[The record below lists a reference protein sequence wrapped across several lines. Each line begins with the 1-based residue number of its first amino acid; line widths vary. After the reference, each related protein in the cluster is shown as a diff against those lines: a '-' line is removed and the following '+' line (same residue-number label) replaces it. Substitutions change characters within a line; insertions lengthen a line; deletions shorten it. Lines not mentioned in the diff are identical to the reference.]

1 MEKKITQNSVG
12 KRLWLNTLLATSI
25 LGLGI
30 SATPIAAHAEDIN
43 NTVQITSPDT
53 YKTKDTNLN
62 ATVTNND
69 DGSQIIKIELPA
81 NKVKGNDQKL
91 NFVATDID
99 ADSDGSQEHQTVDS
113 GKIQRKND
121 NISFKVNLSSTA
133 LSNKTLM
140 TDPLKI
146 TLLNSKGETIVTIE
160 GITLE
165 ELQDMAK
172 NNANDTSNMI
182 AAASSSNSTAT
193 TSDKTDSSSNAS
205 SSAVSSE
212 NKANNLSTAPNM
224 NPNGSTE
231 ASLANNTVTSTT
243 SQASSAAIPAT
254 ASSSAASIANMNP
267 NGNSSANSASS
278 SSAETNGSS
287 SPTNSSSNP
296 NSASSANASSASSSP
311 ASENS
316 QSKADQALPQTGNKD
331 QFYLT
336 VAGVVILAG
345 AIGAYVGLKTRKK

>member
-53 YKTKDTNLN
+53 YKTKNTNLN
-62 ATVTNND
+62 ARVTNND
-69 DGSQIIKIELPA
+69 DGSQTIKVELPA
-81 NKVKGNDQKL
+81 NKVKENDQKL

-99 ADSDGSQEHQTVDS
+99 ADGDGSQEHQTVDS

-146 TLLNSKGETIVTIE
+146 TLLNSKGETIATIE
-160 GITLE
+160 GITLG

-172 NNANDTSNMI
+172 NNASDT
-182 AAASSSNSTAT
+182 SSSNSTAT

-205 SSAVSSE
+205 SSTASSE
-212 NKANNLSTAPNM
+212 NKANNLSAASNM

-243 SQASSAAIPAT
+243 SQASSAATPAT

>member
-1 MEKKITQNSVG
+1 MKKKITQNSVG

-62 ATVTNND
+62 TTVTNND
-69 DGSQIIKIELPA
+69 DGSQTIKVELPA

-146 TLLNSKGETIVTIE
+146 TLLNSKGETIATIE
-160 GITLE
+160 GITLG

-172 NNANDTSNMI
+172 NTASDT
-182 AAASSSNSTAT
+182 SSSNSTAT

-205 SSAVSSE
+205 SSTASSE
-212 NKANNLSTAPNM
+212 NKANNLSAASNM

-231 ASLANNTVTSTT
+231 ASLANNTVTSTP
-243 SQASSAAIPAT
+243 SQASSAATTTSST
-254 ASSSAASIANMNP
+254 ASMANMNP

-278 SSAETNGSS
+278 STTETSGSS
-287 SPTNSSSNP
+287 SPANSSSNTS
-296 NSASSANASSASSSP
+296 SASSANTSSSP

-316 QSKADQALPQTGNKD
+316 QSKADQALPQTGNTN

-336 VAGVVILAG
+336 IAGVVILAG

>member
-30 SATPIAAHAEDIN
+30 SATPIAVHAEDIN

-53 YKTKDTNLN
+53 YKTKNTNLN
-62 ATVTNND
+62 ARVTNND
-69 DGSQIIKIELPA
+69 DGSQTIKVELPA

-121 NISFKVNLSSTA
+121 NISFKVKLSSTA

-146 TLLNSKGETIVTIE
+146 TLLNSKGETIATIE
-160 GITLE
+160 GITLG

-172 NNANDTSNMI
+172 NNASDT
-182 AAASSSNSTAT
+182 SSSNSTA

-205 SSAVSSE
+205 SSTASSE
-212 NKANNLSTAPNM
+212 NKANNLSAASNM

-231 ASLANNTVTSTT
+231 ASLANNTVTSTP
-243 SQASSAAIPAT
+243 SQASSAATPTSST
-254 ASSSAASIANMNP
+254 ASMANMNP

-278 SSAETNGSS
+278 SSAETSGSS
-287 SPTNSSSNP
+287 SPANSSSNP
-296 NSASSANASSASSSP
+296 NSASSANTSSASSSP

-316 QSKADQALPQTGNKD
+316 QSKADQALPQTGNTN

-336 VAGVVILAG
+336 IAGVVILAG

>member
-30 SATPIAAHAEDIN
+30 SATPIAVHAEDIN

-146 TLLNSKGETIVTIE
+146 TLLNSKGETIATIE

-172 NNANDTSNMI
+172 NNASDTSNMI

-243 SQASSAAIPAT
+243 SQASSAAL
-254 ASSSAASIANMNP
+254 ANMNP

-278 SSAETNGSS
+278 SSAETSGSS

>member
-1 MEKKITQNSVG
+1 MKKKITQNSVG

-69 DGSQIIKIELPA
+69 DGSQTIKVELPA
-81 NKVKGNDQKL
+81 NRVKGNDQKL
-91 NFVATDID
+91 NFVATDSD

-146 TLLNSKGETIVTIE
+146 TLLNSKGETIATIE
-160 GITLE
+160 GITLG

-172 NNANDTSNMI
+172 NNASDTSSI
-182 AAASSSNSTAT
+182 ITAASSSNSTAT
-193 TSDKTDSSSNAS
+193 TSAKTDSSSNAS
-205 SSAVSSE
+205 SSVASSE
-212 NKANNLSTAPNM
+212 NKANNLRAASNM

-243 SQASSAAIPAT
+243 SQASSAV
-254 ASSSAASIANMNP
+254 SIANMNP

>member
-1 MEKKITQNSVG
+1 MKKKITQNSVG

-69 DGSQIIKIELPA
+69 DGSQTIKVELPA

-146 TLLNSKGETIVTIE
+146 TLLNSKGETIATIE
-160 GITLE
+160 GITLG

-172 NNANDTSNMI
+172 NTASDT
-182 AAASSSNSTAT
+182 SSSNSTAT

-205 SSAVSSE
+205 SSTASSE
-212 NKANNLSTAPNM
+212 NKANNLSAASNM

-231 ASLANNTVTSTT
+231 ASLANNTVTSTP
-243 SQASSAAIPAT
+243 SQASSAATPTSST
-254 ASSSAASIANMNP
+254 ASMANMNP

-278 SSAETNGSS
+278 SSAETSGSS
-287 SPTNSSSNP
+287 SPANSSSNS

-316 QSKADQALPQTGNKD
+316 QSKADQALPQTGNTN

-336 VAGVVILAG
+336 IAGVVILAG

>member
-69 DGSQIIKIELPA
+69 DGSQTIKIELPA

-146 TLLNSKGETIVTIE
+146 TLLNSKGETIATIE
-160 GITLE
+160 GITLG

-172 NNANDTSNMI
+172 NTASDT
-182 AAASSSNSTAT
+182 SSSNSTAT

-205 SSAVSSE
+205 SSTASSE
-212 NKANNLSTAPNM
+212 NKANNLSAASNM

-231 ASLANNTVTSTT
+231 ASLANNTVTSTP
-243 SQASSAAIPAT
+243 SQASSAATPTSST
-254 ASSSAASIANMNP
+254 ASMANMNP

-278 SSAETNGSS
+278 SSAETSGSS
-287 SPTNSSSNP
+287 SPANSSSNP

-316 QSKADQALPQTGNKD
+316 QSKADQALPQTGNTN

-336 VAGVVILAG
+336 IAGVVILAG

>member
-1 MEKKITQNSVG
+1 MKKKITQNSVG

-69 DGSQIIKIELPA
+69 DGSQTIKVELPA

-146 TLLNSKGETIVTIE
+146 TLLNSKGETIATIE
-160 GITLE
+160 GITLG

-172 NNANDTSNMI
+172 NNASDTSSMI
-182 AAASSSNSTAT
+182 TTASSSNSTAT
-193 TSDKTDSSSNAS
+193 TSDKTDSSSNDSNSTA
-205 SSAVSSE
+205 SSE
-212 NKANNLSTAPNM
+212 NKANNLSAAPNM

-231 ASLANNTVTSTT
+231 ASLANNTP
-243 SQASSAAIPAT
+243 SQASSAATPT
-254 ASSSAASIANMNP
+254 RTSSSAAAVTSMNP

-278 SSAETNGSS
+278 STTETSGSS
-287 SPTNSSSNP
+287 SPANSSSNT
-296 NSASSANASSASSSP
+296 SASSANTSSSP

-316 QSKADQALPQTGNKD
+316 QSKADQALPQTGNTN

-336 VAGVVILAG
+336 IAGVVILAG

>member
-1 MEKKITQNSVG
+1 MKKKITQNSVG

-62 ATVTNND
+62 TTVTNND
-69 DGSQIIKIELPA
+69 DGSQTIKVELPA

-146 TLLNSKGETIVTIE
+146 TLLNSKGETIATIE
-160 GITLE
+160 GITLG

-172 NNANDTSNMI
+172 NTASDT
-182 AAASSSNSTAT
+182 SSSNSTAT

-205 SSAVSSE
+205 SSTASSE
-212 NKANNLSTAPNM
+212 NKANNLSAASNM

-231 ASLANNTVTSTT
+231 ASLANNTVTSTP
-243 SQASSAAIPAT
+243 SQASSAATPT
-254 ASSSAASIANMNP
+254 RTSSSAAAVTSMNP

-278 SSAETNGSS
+278 STTETSGSS
-287 SPTNSSSNP
+287 SPANSSSNTS
-296 NSASSANASSASSSP
+296 SASSANTSSSP

-316 QSKADQALPQTGNKD
+316 QSKADQALPQTGNTN

-336 VAGVVILAG
+336 IAGVVILAG

>member
-1 MEKKITQNSVG
+1 MKKKITQNSVG

-30 SATPIAAHAEDIN
+30 PATPIAAHAEDIN

-69 DGSQIIKIELPA
+69 DGSQTIKVELPA
-81 NKVKGNDQKL
+81 NRVKGNDQKL
-91 NFVATDID
+91 NFVATDSD

-121 NISFKVNLSSTA
+121 NISFKVNISSTA

-146 TLLNSKGETIVTIE
+146 TLLNSKGETIATIE
-160 GITLE
+160 GITLGD
-165 ELQDMAK
+165 LQDMAK
-172 NNANDTSNMI
+172 NNASDTSSI
-182 AAASSSNSTAT
+182 ITAASSSNYTAT

-205 SSAVSSE
+205 SSVASSE
-212 NKANNLSTAPNM
+212 NKANNLSSAPNM

-243 SQASSAAIPAT
+243 SQVSSAATPT
-254 ASSSAASIANMNP
+254 RTSSSAAAVPSMNP
-267 NGNSSANSASS
+267 NGNSSANSASPS
-278 SSAETNGSS
+278 TTETSGSS
-287 SPTNSSSNP
+287 SPANSSSNP
-296 NSASSANASSASSSP
+296 STNASSSP
-311 ASENS
+311 TSENS
-316 QSKADQALPQTGNKD
+316 QSKADQALPQTGNTN

-336 VAGVVILAG
+336 IAGVVILAG

>member
-1 MEKKITQNSVG
+1 MKKKITQNSVG

-30 SATPIAAHAEDIN
+30 SATPIAVHAEDIN

-146 TLLNSKGETIVTIE
+146 TLLNSKGETIATIE

-172 NNANDTSNMI
+172 NNASDTSNMI

-224 NPNGSTE
+224 NPNG
-231 ASLANNTVTSTT
+231 
-243 SQASSAAIPAT
+243 
-254 ASSSAASIANMNP
+254 
-267 NGNSSANSASS
+267 NSSANSASS
-278 SSAETNGSS
+278 SSAETSGSS

>member
-12 KRLWLNTLLATSI
+12 KHLWLNTLLATSI

-69 DGSQIIKIELPA
+69 DGSQTIKIELPA

-146 TLLNSKGETIVTIE
+146 TLLNSKGETIATIE

-172 NNANDTSNMI
+172 NNASDTSSMI
-182 AAASSSNSTAT
+182 AAASSSNLTAT

-243 SQASSAAIPAT
+243 SQASSAATPAT
-254 ASSSAASIANMNP
+254 ASSSAASIANMR
-267 NGNSSANSASS
+267 NSSANSVSS
-278 SSAETNGSS
+278 SSAETSGSS
-287 SPTNSSSNP
+287 SPANSSSNP

>member
-1 MEKKITQNSVG
+1 MKKKITQNSVG

-62 ATVTNND
+62 TTVTNND
-69 DGSQIIKIELPA
+69 DGSQTIKVELPA

-146 TLLNSKGETIVTIE
+146 TLLNSKGETIATIE
-160 GITLE
+160 GITLG

-172 NNANDTSNMI
+172 NTASDT
-182 AAASSSNSTAT
+182 SSSNSTAT

-205 SSAVSSE
+205 SSTASSE
-212 NKANNLSTAPNM
+212 NKANNLSAASNM

-231 ASLANNTVTSTT
+231 ASLANNTVTSTP
-243 SQASSAAIPAT
+243 SQASSAATTTSST
-254 ASSSAASIANMNP
+254 ASMANMNP

-278 SSAETNGSS
+278 SSAETSGSS
-287 SPTNSSSNP
+287 SPANSSSNS

-316 QSKADQALPQTGNKD
+316 QSKADQALPQTGNTN

-336 VAGVVILAG
+336 IAGVVILAG

>member
-146 TLLNSKGETIVTIE
+146 TLLNSKGETIATIE

-224 NPNGSTE
+224 NPNG
-231 ASLANNTVTSTT
+231 
-243 SQASSAAIPAT
+243 
-254 ASSSAASIANMNP
+254 
-267 NGNSSANSASS
+267 NSSANSASS
-278 SSAETNGSS
+278 SSAETSGSS

>member
-12 KRLWLNTLLATSI
+12 KRLWLNTLLAISI

-146 TLLNSKGETIVTIE
+146 TLLNSKGETIATIE
-160 GITLE
+160 GITLG

-172 NNANDTSNMI
+172 NTASDT
-182 AAASSSNSTAT
+182 SSSNSTAT

-205 SSAVSSE
+205 SSTASSE
-212 NKANNLSTAPNM
+212 NKANNLSAASNM

-231 ASLANNTVTSTT
+231 ASLANNTVTSTP
-243 SQASSAAIPAT
+243 SQASSAATTTSST
-254 ASSSAASIANMNP
+254 ASMANMNP

-278 SSAETNGSS
+278 SSAETSGSS

>member
-30 SATPIAAHAEDIN
+30 SATPIAVHAEDIN

-53 YKTKDTNLN
+53 YKTKNTNLN
-62 ATVTNND
+62 ARVTNND
-69 DGSQIIKIELPA
+69 DGSHTIKVELPA
-81 NKVKGNDQKL
+81 KKEKGNDKKL

-146 TLLNSKGETIVTIE
+146 TLLNSKGETIATIE
-160 GITLE
+160 GITLG

-172 NNANDTSNMI
+172 NNASDT
-182 AAASSSNSTAT
+182 SSSNSTA

-205 SSAVSSE
+205 SSTASSE
-212 NKANNLSTAPNM
+212 NKANNLSAASNM

-231 ASLANNTVTSTT
+231 ASLANNTVTSTP
-243 SQASSAAIPAT
+243 SQASSAATPTSST
-254 ASSSAASIANMNP
+254 ASMANMNP

-278 SSAETNGSS
+278 SSAETSGSS
-287 SPTNSSSNP
+287 SPANSSSNP
-296 NSASSANASSASSSP
+296 NSASSANTSSASSSP

-316 QSKADQALPQTGNKD
+316 QSKADQALPQTGNTN

-336 VAGVVILAG
+336 IAGVVILAG

>member
-1 MEKKITQNSVG
+1 MKKKITQNSVG

-62 ATVTNND
+62 TTVTNND
-69 DGSQIIKIELPA
+69 DGSQTIKVELPA

-146 TLLNSKGETIVTIE
+146 TLLNSKGETIATIE
-160 GITLE
+160 GITLG
-165 ELQDMAK
+165 ELQDMSK
-172 NNANDTSNMI
+172 NNASDT
-182 AAASSSNSTAT
+182 SSSNSTAT

-205 SSAVSSE
+205 SSTASSE
-212 NKANNLSTAPNM
+212 NKANNLSAASNM

-231 ASLANNTVTSTT
+231 ASLANNTVTSTP
-243 SQASSAAIPAT
+243 SQASSAATPT
-254 ASSSAASIANMNP
+254 RTSSSAAAVTSMNP

-278 SSAETNGSS
+278 STTETSGSS
-287 SPTNSSSNP
+287 SPANSSSNTS
-296 NSASSANASSASSSP
+296 SASSANTSSSP

-316 QSKADQALPQTGNKD
+316 QSKADQALPQTGNTN

-336 VAGVVILAG
+336 IAGVVILAG

>member
-1 MEKKITQNSVG
+1 MKKKITQNSVG

-53 YKTKDTNLN
+53 YKTKNTNLN
-62 ATVTNND
+62 ARVTNND
-69 DGSQIIKIELPA
+69 DGSQTIKVELPA

-146 TLLNSKGETIVTIE
+146 TLLNSKGETIATIE
-160 GITLE
+160 GITLG

-172 NNANDTSNMI
+172 NNASDT
-182 AAASSSNSTAT
+182 SSSNSTAT

-205 SSAVSSE
+205 SSTASSE
-212 NKANNLSTAPNM
+212 NKANNLSAASNM

-231 ASLANNTVTSTT
+231 ASLANNTVTSTP
-243 SQASSAAIPAT
+243 SQASSAATPTSST
-254 ASSSAASIANMNP
+254 ASMANMNP

-278 SSAETNGSS
+278 FSAETSGSS
-287 SPTNSSSNP
+287 SPANSSSNP
-296 NSASSANASSASSSP
+296 NSASSANTSSASSSP

-316 QSKADQALPQTGNKD
+316 QSKADQALPQTGNTN

-336 VAGVVILAG
+336 IAGVVILAG

>member
-12 KRLWLNTLLATSI
+12 KHLWLNTLLATSI

-69 DGSQIIKIELPA
+69 DGSQTIKIELPA

-146 TLLNSKGETIVTIE
+146 TLLNSKGETIATIE

-172 NNANDTSNMI
+172 NNASDTSNMI

-243 SQASSAAIPAT
+243 SQASSAATPAT
-254 ASSSAASIANMNP
+254 ASSSAASIANMR
-267 NGNSSANSASS
+267 NSSANSASS
-278 SSAETNGSS
+278 SSAETSGSS
-287 SPTNSSSNP
+287 SPANSSSNP

-316 QSKADQALPQTGNKD
+316 QSKADQALPQTGNTN

-336 VAGVVILAG
+336 IAGVVILAG

>member
-1 MEKKITQNSVG
+1 MKKKITQNSVG

-53 YKTKDTNLN
+53 YKTNDTNLN

-172 NNANDTSNMI
+172 NNASDTSNMI

-224 NPNGSTE
+224 NPNG
-231 ASLANNTVTSTT
+231 
-243 SQASSAAIPAT
+243 
-254 ASSSAASIANMNP
+254 
-267 NGNSSANSASS
+267 NSSANSASS
-278 SSAETNGSS
+278 SSAETSGSS

>member
-1 MEKKITQNSVG
+1 MKKKITQNSVG

-30 SATPIAAHAEDIN
+30 LATPIAAHAEDIN

-69 DGSQIIKIELPA
+69 DGSQTIKVELPA

-146 TLLNSKGETIVTIE
+146 TLLNSKGETIATIE

-172 NNANDTSNMI
+172 NNASDTSSMI
-182 AAASSSNSTAT
+182 AASSSNSTAT

-243 SQASSAAIPAT
+243 SQVSSAATPT
-254 ASSSAASIANMNP
+254 STSSSAAAVTSMNP
-267 NGNSSANSASS
+267 NGNSSANSASPS
-278 SSAETNGSS
+278 TTETSGSS
-287 SPTNSSSNP
+287 SPANSSSNP
-296 NSASSANASSASSSP
+296 SSASSANASSSP
-311 ASENS
+311 TSENS
-316 QSKADQALPQTGNKD
+316 QSKADQALPQTGNTN

-336 VAGVVILAG
+336 IAGVVILAG

>member
-53 YKTKDTNLN
+53 YKTKNTNLN
-62 ATVTNND
+62 ARVTNND
-69 DGSQIIKIELPA
+69 DGSQTIKVELPA

-146 TLLNSKGETIVTIE
+146 TLLNSKGETIATIE
-160 GITLE
+160 GITLG

-172 NNANDTSNMI
+172 NNASDT
-182 AAASSSNSTAT
+182 SSSNSTAT

-205 SSAVSSE
+205 SSTASSE
-212 NKANNLSTAPNM
+212 NKANNLSAASNM

-231 ASLANNTVTSTT
+231 ASLANNTVTSTP
-243 SQASSAAIPAT
+243 SQASSAATPTSST
-254 ASSSAASIANMNP
+254 ASMANMNP

-278 SSAETNGSS
+278 SSAETSGSS
-287 SPTNSSSNP
+287 SPANSSSNP

-316 QSKADQALPQTGNKD
+316 QSKADQALPQTGNRN

-336 VAGVVILAG
+336 IAGVVILAG

>member
-69 DGSQIIKIELPA
+69 DGSQTIKIELPA

-146 TLLNSKGETIVTIE
+146 TLLNFKGETIATIE
-160 GITLE
+160 GITLG

-172 NNANDTSNMI
+172 NTASDT
-182 AAASSSNSTAT
+182 SSSNSTAT

-205 SSAVSSE
+205 SSTASSE
-212 NKANNLSTAPNM
+212 NKANNLSAASNM

-231 ASLANNTVTSTT
+231 ASLANNTVTSTP
-243 SQASSAAIPAT
+243 SQASSAATPTSST
-254 ASSSAASIANMNP
+254 ASMANMNP

-278 SSAETNGSS
+278 SSAETSGSS
-287 SPTNSSSNP
+287 SPANSSSNP

-316 QSKADQALPQTGNKD
+316 QSKADQALPQTGNTN

-336 VAGVVILAG
+336 IAGVVILAG

>member
-1 MEKKITQNSVG
+1 MKKKITQNSVG

-53 YKTKDTNLN
+53 YKTNDTNLN

-69 DGSQIIKIELPA
+69 DGSQTIKVELPA

-91 NFVATDID
+91 NFVATDIG

-146 TLLNSKGETIVTIE
+146 TLLNSKGEMIATIE
-160 GITLE
+160 GITLG

-172 NNANDTSNMI
+172 NNVSDT
-182 AAASSSNSTAT
+182 SSSNSTAT

-205 SSAVSSE
+205 SSTASSE
-212 NKANNLSTAPNM
+212 NKANNLSAASNM

-231 ASLANNTVTSTT
+231 ASLANNTVTSTP
-243 SQASSAAIPAT
+243 SQASSAATPTSST
-254 ASSSAASIANMNP
+254 ASMANMNP

-278 SSAETNGSS
+278 SSAETSGSS
-287 SPTNSSSNP
+287 SPANSSSNP

>member
-30 SATPIAAHAEDIN
+30 SATPIAVHAEDIN

-53 YKTKDTNLN
+53 HKTKNTNLN
-62 ATVTNND
+62 ARVTNND
-69 DGSQIIKIELPA
+69 DGSQTIKVELPA

-146 TLLNSKGETIVTIE
+146 TLLNSKGETIATIE
-160 GITLE
+160 GITLG

-172 NNANDTSNMI
+172 NNASDT
-182 AAASSSNSTAT
+182 SSSNSTAT
-193 TSDKTDSSSNAS
+193 TS
-205 SSAVSSE
+205 VE
-212 NKANNLSTAPNM
+212 LLPLS
-224 NPNGSTE
+224 
-231 ASLANNTVTSTT
+231 
-243 SQASSAAIPAT
+243 
-254 ASSSAASIANMNP
+254 
-267 NGNSSANSASS
+267 
-278 SSAETNGSS
+278 
-287 SPTNSSSNP
+287 
-296 NSASSANASSASSSP
+296 
-311 ASENS
+311 
-316 QSKADQALPQTGNKD
+316 
-331 QFYLT
+331 
-336 VAGVVILAG
+336 
-345 AIGAYVGLKTRKK
+345 

>member
-1 MEKKITQNSVG
+1 MKKKITQNSVG

-53 YKTKDTNLN
+53 YKTKNTNLN
-62 ATVTNND
+62 ARVTNND
-69 DGSQIIKIELPA
+69 DGSQTIKVELPA

-146 TLLNSKGETIVTIE
+146 TLLNSKGETIATIE
-160 GITLE
+160 GITLG

-172 NNANDTSNMI
+172 NNASDT
-182 AAASSSNSTAT
+182 SSSNSTAT

-205 SSAVSSE
+205 SSTASSE
-212 NKANNLSTAPNM
+212 NKANNLSAASNM
-224 NPNGSTE
+224 NPNGSRSE
-231 ASLANNTVTSTT
+231 ERRVGKEC
-243 SQASSAAIPAT
+243 AA
-254 ASSSAASIANMNP
+254 
-267 NGNSSANSASS
+267 
-278 SSAETNGSS
+278 
-287 SPTNSSSNP
+287 
-296 NSASSANASSASSSP
+296 
-311 ASENS
+311 
-316 QSKADQALPQTGNKD
+316 
-331 QFYLT
+331 
-336 VAGVVILAG
+336 
-345 AIGAYVGLKTRKK
+345 